1 MTHVDILTVTCPT
14 NKSPHEYIQQYD
26 GTLKGLKAEIERAC
40 EEIGLDVS
48 EADIN
53 TIHKKLLRDGI
64 YWFDSHGQDY
74 SYSDYCFE
82 KFRL

>member
-1 MTHVDILTVTCPT
+1 MTHVDILTVTCQT

-26 GTLKGLKAEIERAC
+26 GTLNGLKEEIERAC

-53 TIHKKLLRDGI
+53 TIHTRLLRDSI
-64 YWFDSHGQDY
+64 YWYDNRSIDY
-74 SYSDYCFE
+74 SEYCFE

>member
-26 GTLKGLKAEIERAC
+26 GTLNGLKKEIMRAC
-40 EEIGLDVS
+40 LEIGLDVYD
-48 EADIN
+48 ADIN
-53 TIHKKLLRDGI
+53 TIHKQLLRDGI
-64 YWFDSHGQDY
+64 YWFDNHDNG
-74 SYSDYCFE
+74 YSDYCFE

>member
-26 GTLKGLKAEIERAC
+26 GTLKGLKEEIEKAC
-40 EEIGLDVS
+40 LEIGLDVS

-53 TIHKKLLRDGI
+53 TIHKRLLRDGI
-64 YWFDSHGQDY
+64 YWFDNHDNG
-74 SYSDYCFE
+74 YSDYCFE